1 MIRSEISDDRCQVK
15 VEGEL
20 GRIAFEFAQLTS
32 NLAANMPAV
41 LLKQAFEDGLYINEH
56 GMKAFEKKMEEDI
69 EDIKELENM
78 INPEESETEDEEND
92 EESDR
97 GKFKDTV
104 TMIASALAAAALL
117 GGRNDKNR

>member
-1 MIRSEISDDRCQVK
+1 MIRSEIGNNRCQVK

-32 NLAANMPAV
+32 NLAANMPRT
-41 LLKQAFEDGLYINEH
+41 LLKQAFEDGLYISEH
-56 GMKAFEKKMEEDI
+56 GMKAFEKKMEETI
-69 EDIKELENM
+69 EEFKSK
-78 INPEESETEDEEND
+78 ESETEDVEED
-92 EESDR
+92 DDSDR

-117 GGRNDKNR
+117 GGRNDKNK

>member
-32 NLAANMPAV
+32 NLAV
-41 LLKQAFEDGLYINEH
+41 LLKQAFEDGLYINER
-56 GMKAFEKKMEEDI
+56 GMKAFEKKMKKTIEEF
-69 EDIKELENM
+69 KSK
-78 INPEESETEDEEND
+78 ESEAEDVED
-92 EESDR
+92 DDDSDR
-97 GKFKDTV
+97 GKFKDFA
-104 TMIASALAAAALL
+104 TMTAAALAAAALL

>member
-41 LLKQAFEDGLYINEH
+41 LLKQAFEDGLHINEH
-56 GMKAFEKKMEEDI
+56 GMKAFEKKMEKDI
-69 EDIKELENM
+69 EEFEKM

-97 GKFKDTV
+97 GGFKDFV
-104 TMIASALAAAALL
+104 TMTAVALAAAALL
-117 GGRNDKNR
+117 GGKNDKNR

>member
-1 MIRSEISDDRCQVK
+1 MIRSEISDDRCQVE
-15 VEGEL
+15 VNGEL

-56 GMKAFEKKMEEDI
+56 GMKAFEKKMKEDI
-69 EDIKELENM
+69 EEFEKM
-78 INPEESETEDEEND
+78 ISPEDSETEDEEND

-97 GKFKDTV
+97 DDFKKFVAAT
-104 TMIASALAAAALL
+104 ALADMIVTLL
-117 GGRNDKNR
+117 RGRNDKTDKH

>member
-69 EDIKELENM
+69 EKFENELCS
-78 INPEESETEDEEND
+78 EESETEDEEND
-92 EESDR
+92 EENDR
-97 GKFKDTV
+97 GGFKDFA
-104 TMIASALAAAALL
+104 TMTAVALAAAALL
-117 GGRNDKNR
+117 GGRNDKTDK

>member
-32 NLAANMPAV
+32 NLAANMPEK

-56 GMKAFEKKMEEDI
+56 GTKAFEKKMKEDI
-69 EDIKELENM
+69 EEFEKM

-97 GKFKDTV
+97 DDFKKFVAAT
-104 TMIASALAAAALL
+104 ALADMIVTLL
-117 GGRNDKNR
+117 RGRNDKTGKH

>member
-69 EDIKELENM
+69 EKFENELCS
-78 INPEESETEDEEND
+78 EESETEDEEDD

-97 GKFKDTV
+97 DDFKKFVAAT
-104 TMIASALAAAALL
+104 ALADMIITLL
-117 GGRNDKNR
+117 RDRNDKTDKH

>member
-32 NLAANMPAV
+32 NLAADMPEE

-56 GMKAFEKKMEEDI
+56 GMKAFKKKMKKTIEEF
-69 EDIKELENM
+69 KS
-78 INPEESETEDEEND
+78 EESETEDVED
-92 EESDR
+92 DDDSDR
-97 GKFKDTV
+97 GKFKDFA
-104 TMIASALAAAALL
+104 TMTATALAAAALL
-117 GGRNDKNR
+117 GGQK

>member
-1 MIRSEISDDRCQVK
+1 MIRSEISDDRCQVE

-32 NLAANMPAV
+32 DLAANMPRV

-56 GMKAFEKKMEEDI
+56 GMKAFEKKMEESA
-69 EDIKELENM
+69 EEFKKM
-78 INPEESETEDEEND
+78 MRSEESETEDEEDD

-97 GKFKDTV
+97 GRFKDTV

-117 GGRNDKNR
+117 GGKNDKNR

>member
-41 LLKQAFEDGLYINEH
+41 LLKQAFEDELYINEH

-69 EDIKELENM
+69 EKFENELCS
-78 INPEESETEDEEND
+78 EESETEDEEDDD

-97 GKFKDTV
+97 GRFKDFA
-104 TMIASALAAAALL
+104 TMTAVALAAAALL
-117 GGRNDKNR
+117 GGRNDKTDKH

>member
-41 LLKQAFEDGLYINEH
+41 LLKQAFEDGLYINRH
-56 GMKAFEKKMEEDI
+56 GMKAFEKKMEETI
-69 EDIKELENM
+69 EEFKS
-78 INPEESETEDEEND
+78 EESETEDVEDDGELD
-92 EESDR
+92 HDDFK
-97 GKFKDTV
+97 KFVAAT
-104 TMIASALAAAALL
+104 ALADMIVTLL
-117 GGRNDKNR
+117 RGRNDKTDKH